1 MGCLKFDANNKL
13 CEDDLESKDITK
25 QGGHGPD
32 AISYSSPKRFYSVL
46 KQQQKRQKVDIST
59 NGSLENMKN
68 GKSNVNDLPKPS
80 AKINLLV

>member
-1 MGCLKFDANNKL
+1 MKFIVNNKI
-13 CEDDLESKDITK
+13 CGNSLESKDVKK
-25 QGGHGPD
+25 QGVHLSV
-32 AISYSSPKRFYSVL
+32 AICFSSPEKYLSVL